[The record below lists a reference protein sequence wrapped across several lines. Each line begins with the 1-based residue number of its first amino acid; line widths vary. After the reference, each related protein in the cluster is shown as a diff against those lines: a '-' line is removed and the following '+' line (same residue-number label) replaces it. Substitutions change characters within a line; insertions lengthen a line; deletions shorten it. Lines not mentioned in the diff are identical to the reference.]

1 MILKVKN
8 RNKEVVKL
16 LDNVRDVYIEHEI
29 NIPDKLFFEVSKND
43 IKYFENEGY
52 IESKEQHY
60 VIKEL
65 EEISDAFNIVAIQD
79 LEEFDAYYDN
89 ITFATVTLETM
100 VSDLLPTG
108 WKLEYYGN
116 KEKKTV
122 TANNMSA
129 YDALMKI
136 IKEFNAEIEFDNKN
150 KIIRVGYEIGEDKGV
165 YFTDELNLEKK
176 YLSSE
181 SYDFATRI
189 IPVGK
194 DGLTIAA
201 INNGKVYLEDFTY
214 SDKVKTVYWE
224 DNRYTVITNLKE
236 AARQKLDKLCK
247 PLIWYDTTVADLSK
261 ATGYEILE
269 FKKGD
274 IVTLID
280 RDTRVKDK
288 YRIVEYKE
296 NIDSPFASEVVL
308 GNKIKDLVTDEEEL
322 QEQINEHWSNTKVF
336 FEVTEDNIK
345 SAVQTAENYTDGA
358 FKTYKSERE
367 QTDRKI
373 YESIEESTTYIDPET
388 GQTEKVTDKILT
400 IDKSVD
406 GLNINI
412 SKKADKDK
420 LVTQLNA
427 TSEYVRIKSSLITLD
442 GNTDVR
448 GDFNVSGNMVVGGT
462 ISASNLQTRDFE
474 SDRYGNTKVD
484 GNSVAFNSNSSY
496 LTIKDTGGRGQVDVN
511 GTIAAMGGSYFYEI
525 NSGGIKFNRSESC
538 GVRNGPGAELFDTGG
553 ASVRVYGSNIY
564 LNGRRISFNT
574 DGGIRWDW

>member
-1 MILKVKN
+1 MILKIKN

-29 NIPDKLFFEVSKND
+29 NVPDKLFFEVAKND

-60 VIKEL
+60 VIKEI
-65 EEISDAFNIVAIQD
+65 EEISDAFNIVALQD
-79 LEEFDAYYDN
+79 LEEFDVYYDN
-89 ITFATVTLETM
+89 KTFATVTLKDM
-100 VSDLLPTG
+100 VTNLLPSG
-108 WKLEYYGN
+108 WNLEYYGN
-116 KEKKTV
+116 DEKKTV

-129 YDALMKI
+129 YEALMKI
-136 IKEFNAEIEFDNKN
+136 IKEFSAEIEFDNKG
-150 KIIRVGYEIGEDKGV
+150 KIIRAGYEIGQDKGV

-189 IPVGK
+189 IPIGK
-194 DGLTIAA
+194 DGLTIAP

-214 SDKVKTVYWE
+214 SDKEKTVYWE
-224 DNRYTVITNLKE
+224 DNRYTVITNLRD

-247 PLIWYDTTVADLSK
+247 PLVWYDTTVADLSK
-261 ATGYEILE
+261 ATGYEILD

-274 IVTLID
+274 LVTLID
-280 RDTRVKDK
+280 RDTRIKDK

-296 NIDSPFASEVVL
+296 NIDSPFASEIVL
-308 GNKIKDLVTDEEEL
+308 GNKIKDLVTDEQEL

-336 FEVTEDNIK
+336 FEVAEDSIK
-345 SAVQTAENYTDGA
+345 SAVETAENYTDGA
-358 FKTYKSERE
+358 FKTYKTERE

-373 YESIEESTTYIDPET
+373 YESIEESTTYIDPST

-462 ISASNLQTRDFE
+462 ISASNLQTNSFE
-474 SDRYGNTKVD
+474 SNRYGETYLK
-484 GNSVAFNSNSSY
+484 GNSLNVGSNSNY
-496 LTIKDTGGRGQVDVN
+496 ITITDRNGRGQVDIN
-511 GTIAAMGGSYFYEI
+511 GTVAARGSNYVIEMQSGGLYMSGAKI
-525 NSGGIKFNRSESC
+525 HGWSGGIRLDPYNGSPMLEVTSS
-538 GVRNGPGAELFDTGG
+538 GVTIGG
-553 ASVRVYGSNIY
+553 KRLVFSS
-564 LNGRRISFNT
+564 
-574 DGGIRWDW
+574 DGTVKWS

>member
-65 EEISDAFNIVAIQD
+65 EEIGDAFNIVAVQD
-79 LEEFDAYYDN
+79 LEEFDTYFDN
-89 ITFATVTLETM
+89 KTYATVTLEAM
-100 VSDLLPTG
+100 VGDLLPNG

-116 KEKKTV
+116 DEKKTV

-136 IKEFNAEIEFDNKN
+136 IKEFNAEIEFDNKK

-181 SYDFATRI
+181 SYEFATRI

-214 SDKVKTVYWE
+214 STKVKTVYWE

-247 PLIWYDTTVADLSK
+247 PLIWYDTTVADLSE
-261 ATGYEILE
+261 ATGYEILD
-269 FKKGD
+269 FAKGD
-274 IVTLID
+274 LVTLID
-280 RDTRVKDK
+280 RDTKVKDK
-288 YRIVEYKE
+288 YRIVKFKEY
-296 NIDSPFASEVVL
+296 IDDPFKNEVVL

-336 FEVTEDNIK
+336 FEVTEDNIR

-358 FKTYKSERE
+358 FETYKSERE
-367 QTDRKI
+367 QTDREI

-388 GQTEKVTDKILT
+388 GQTETVTDKILT

-448 GDFNVSGNMVVGGT
+448 GDFNVSGNMIVGGT
-462 ISASNLQTRDFE
+462 IQASSIKTNNFDSERWGETYL
-474 SDRYGNTKVD
+474 K
-484 GNSVAFNSNSSY
+484 GNSLNVGTNSSY
-496 LTIKDTGGRGQVDVN
+496 ITITDRNGRGQVDIN
-511 GTIAAMGGSYFYEI
+511 GTVSARGSGYVNELQSAGLYLSGAKIYGESGYIQLRPYTGGSIALECDSSGVSIYGKRLIF
-525 NSGGIKFNRSESC
+525 NS
-538 GVRNGPGAELFDTGG
+538 NGTVTW
-553 ASVRVYGSNIY
+553 S
-564 LNGRRISFNT
+564 
-574 DGGIRWDW
+574 

>member
-79 LEEFDAYYDN
+79 LEEFDIYYDN
-89 ITFATVTLETM
+89 KTFATVTLEAM
-100 VSDLLPTG
+100 VGDLLPNG
-108 WKLEYYGN
+108 WELEYYGN
-116 KEKKTV
+116 DEKKTV

-136 IKEFNAEIEFDNKN
+136 IKEFNAEIEFDNKK

-181 SYDFATRI
+181 SYEFATRI

-224 DNRYTVITNLKE
+224 DNRYTVITNLRD

-247 PLIWYDTTVADLSK
+247 PLIWYDTTVADLSE
-261 ATGYEILE
+261 ATGYEILD
-269 FKKGD
+269 FAKGD
-274 IVTLID
+274 LVTLID
-280 RDTRVKDK
+280 RDTKVKDK
-288 YRIVEYKE
+288 YRIVKFKEY
-296 NIDSPFASEVVL
+296 IDDPFKNEVVL

-336 FEVTEDNIK
+336 FEVTEDNIQ
-345 SAVQTAENYTDGA
+345 SAVQTAENYTDDA
-358 FKTYKSERE
+358 FNTYKTERE
-367 QTDRKI
+367 QTDRRI
-373 YESIEESTTYIDPET
+373 YESIEESTTYIDPAT
-388 GQTEKVTDKILT
+388 GRTEKVTDKILT
-400 IDKSVD
+400 IDRSVD
-406 GLNINI
+406 GLSISI

-427 TSEYVRIKSSLITLD
+427 TSEYVRIRSSLITLD

-474 SDRYGNTKVD
+474 SDRYGETKFT
-484 GNSVAFNSNSSY
+484 GNSINVSSNSNY
-496 LTIKDTGGRGQVDVN
+496 ITITDRGGRGQIDVT
-511 GTIAAMGGSYFYEI
+511 GTVAAIGSGYRHEL
-525 NSGGIKFNRSESC
+525 NSGG
-538 GVRNGPGAELFDTGG
+538 L
-553 ASVRVYGSNIY
+553 Y
-564 LNGRRISFNT
+564 LNGAKLQRTSSGMLQATQGLVVRGQGLYIEGTSLANYIAQVVR
-574 DGGIRWDW
+574 GME